1 MRTAKGR
8 NLTETVISQASLV
21 SIVTLHVEVYVGD
34 HWFSVV
40 LVAST
45 TSIFNFRISWR
56 PVMCTFGL
64 LCANYG
70 MHYGA

>member
-8 NLTETVISQASLV
+8 NLTETVIAQASLV

-45 TSIFNFRISWR
+45 TSIFNFRIFLETRDVHVWAFMR
-56 PVMCTFGL
+56 
-64 LCANYG
+64 
-70 MHYGA
+70 